1 VGGLAAA
8 RSPGVAFLVQM
19 ATPAVPGELTLELQ
33 RNLIHKNAGTEP
45 DLLYWENE
53 LVGRL
58 QSVAKAGEDPKNAG
72 PKMAEIA
79 RQAIESG
86 PKSLKKEEYIV
97 GLDSEIRQMLT
108 PWYRFFLT
116 YDPRPTLSKVLCP
129 VLSVIGSSDVQVPPE
144 PNLTEFKK
152 AMQSGGSHSATA
164 VELPGLNHLLQTS
177 HGETP
182 SGYGGIQETMSPVAL
197 ELIGNWILKNVRE
210 R

>member
-1 VGGLAAA
+1 MGGLAAA

-86 PKSLKKEEYIV
+86 PKSLKEEYIV

-108 PWYRFFLT
+108 PWYRFVLT
-116 YDPRPTLSKVLCP
+116 YDPRPTLSKVLGP

-144 PNLTEFKK
+144 PKF
-152 AMQSGGSHSATA
+152 
-164 VELPGLNHLLQTS
+164 LN
-177 HGETP
+177 
-182 SGYGGIQETMSPVAL
+182 GIQEGDAVGGQSL
-197 ELIGNWILKNVRE
+197 GDGC
-210 R
+210 